1 VNLVSFSL
9 FFSSIANSVDIKQVH
24 IIMTAYAESL
34 KLCKKSQLLSNKKLC
49 IVGVFCLPMLA
60 Y

>member
-24 IIMTAYAESL
+24 IIMPAYAESL
-34 KLCKKSQLLSNKKLC
+34 KLCKNVNFCTNKKQC
-49 IVGVFCLPMLA
+49 IVGVFCLPM
-60 Y
+60 